1 MLKLFL
7 MSFLKDKKFLI
18 VGVANKFSIAAG
30 IAKSM
35 SEQGA
40 DLFLSYQSERLLKKV
55 SQVGDPLGCKNYF
68 ECDVSDDDSI
78 DSLIKEVE
86 AKWGYLDGVVHAVG
100 FAPANELDGNFVD
113 VATREGFKIAHD
125 ISVFSFTALAQKAK
139 HLMKNR
145 NASLLTP
152 VSYTHLTLP
161 TICSV

>member
-1 MLKLFL
+1 

-35 SEQGA
+35 SDQGS

-86 AKWGYLDGVVHAVG
+86 AKWGYLDGVVHAALTAPSANTRVHVFAQGG
-100 FAPANELDGNFVD
+100 FF
-113 VATREGFKIAHD
+113 
-125 ISVFSFTALAQKAK
+125 
-139 HLMKNR
+139 
-145 NASLLTP
+145 
-152 VSYTHLTLP
+152 
-161 TICSV
+161 